1 MGFHMAVLNMN
12 SPLELGFCVADLDA
26 SLAFWRDGIGLTFV
40 SDISTDE
47 RAAVESGFAHCG
59 YRVIRLQLPTGER
72 IKLFAPATK
81 MTSGHE
87 RRRPLEQVGLAFLTL
102 IVKDLAGTLALLA
115 PKGIVPRSPPYELRA
130 GVFVALVDDPDG
142 NVVELVQYA
151 DIKTYRR
158 DTHLTSVTEA
168 I

>member
-1 MGFHMAVLNMN
+1 MR
-12 SPLELGFCVADLDA
+12 PLPFGVMD
-26 SLAFWRDGIGLTFV
+26 SRSTFV

-87 RRRPLEQVGLAFLTL
+87 RPRPLEQVGLAFLTL

-115 PKGIVPRSPPYELRA
+115 PKGIV
-130 GVFVALVDDPDG
+130 LVR
-142 NVVELVQYA
+142 L
-151 DIKTYRR
+151 
-158 DTHLTSVTEA
+158 LTSYVPVSLSPWSTTRTGTSSNSFNMPTLEPIA
-168 I
+168 ATHILPLLPKPSDCSSWGETGRRN